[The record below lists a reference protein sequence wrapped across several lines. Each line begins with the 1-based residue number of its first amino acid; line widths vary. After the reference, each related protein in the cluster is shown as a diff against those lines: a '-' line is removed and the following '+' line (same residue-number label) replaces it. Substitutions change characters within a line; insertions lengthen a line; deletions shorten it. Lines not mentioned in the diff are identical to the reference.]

1 MIQRPSRRAKKKE
14 EKLIK
19 EEGVEK

>member
-19 EEGVEK
+19 VEGVEK